1 MPAFVLSIPAQP
13 LGNGWTRTWHC
24 RYPNRM
30 HSYYEATVTRC
41 AGCTSAYAPLT
52 GRRSANVCI
61 IGGGLAGLSTALG
74 LAERGVAD
82 VAVLEAQQVGF
93 GASGRNGG
101 FVFGGYSLDCADL
114 LKTLGPARAR
124 ELYTLTTDAVDL
136 MRKRIQR
143 YRIDCDATDAG
154 VILANWFDEPARLET
169 QRRLMRDSF
178 GVEWETVAAAP
189 LASQLK
195 TSRYHGG
202 LFERN
207 AFHFHPL
214 KYVLGVAGAAAAAG
228 VQIHEKSPVVR
239 LQREG
244 AGFVVHTPHGALEAR
259 HVVMAGGG
267 YARNVYATVERAV
280 LPIAT
285 YVMATE
291 PLGARLND
299 AIDTKAAV
307 YDTRFAFDYYR
318 PLPDTRILWGGRIS
332 VRDRAPEVIARL
344 LRRDLLKVYPQLHD
358 VRIEHAWGGLMSYAR
373 HKMPQIGRST
383 DGVWHTV
390 GFGGHGMAPTTVSGE
405 LLAAAIS
412 GERPVPEAFAAFG
425 LTPTYGALGLAA
437 AQLTY
442 TAMQMRDALAARRP
456 STRSTP

>member
-1 MPAFVLSIPAQP
+1 MQ
-13 LGNGWTRTWHC
+13 
-24 RYPNRM
+24 
-30 HSYYEATVTRC
+30 SYYEATVARA
-41 AGCTSAYAPLT
+41 AGRSSAYAPLT
-52 GRRSANVCI
+52 GRRSVNVCI
-61 IGGGLAGLSTALG
+61 MGGGLAGLSTALG

-82 VAVLEAQQVGF
+82 IAVLEAEQVGF

-114 LKTLGPARAR
+114 LKALGPARAR
-124 ELYTLTTDAVDL
+124 ELYALTTDAVDL

-143 YRIDCDATDAG
+143 YRIDCDMTDAG
-154 VILANWFDEPARLET
+154 VILANWFDEPARLDT
-169 QRRLMRDSF
+169 QRRLMRDAF
-178 GVEWETVAAAP
+178 GVEWEPVAAAA

-214 KYVLGVAGAAAAAG
+214 KYVLGVAGAAANAG
-228 VQIHEKSPVVR
+228 VQIHEKSPVVHLER
-239 LQREG
+239 SG
-244 AGFVVHTPHGALEAR
+244 AGFVVHTPQGALEAR

-267 YARNVYATVERAV
+267 YARNVYAPVERAV

-291 PLGARLND
+291 PLGARLKD
-299 AIDTKAAV
+299 AMNTRAAV

-332 VRDRAPEVIARL
+332 VRDRAPDVIARL
-344 LRRDLLKVYPQLHD
+344 LRRDLLKVYPQLRD
-358 VRIEHAWGGLMSYAR
+358 VRVEYAWGGLMSYAR
-373 HKMPQIGRST
+373 HKMPQIGRSQ
-383 DGVWHTV
+383 DGVWYAV

-412 GERPVPEAFAAFG
+412 GERPVPDAFAAFG

-442 TAMQMRDALAARRP
+442 TAMQTRDALAARRL
-456 STRSTP
+456 STRPAP

>member
-1 MPAFVLSIPAQP
+1 MQSF
-13 LGNGWTRTWHC
+13 
-24 RYPNRM
+24 
-30 HSYYEATVTRC
+30 YEASVARS
-41 AGCTSAYAPLT
+41 AGRSSAYAPLT
-52 GRRSANVCI
+52 GRRGVDVCI
-61 IGGGLAGLSTALG
+61 MGGGLAGLSTALG

-82 VAVLEAQQVGF
+82 IAVLEAEQVGF

-143 YRIDCDATDAG
+143 YHIDCDVTDAG
-154 VILANWFDEPARLET
+154 VILANWFDEPARLDT

-178 GVEWETVAAAP
+178 GVEWEPVAAAA

-214 KYVLGVAGAAAAAG
+214 KYVLGVADAAANAG
-228 VQIHEKSPVVR
+228 VRIHEKSPVVR
-239 LQREG
+239 LARDG

-267 YARNVYATVERAV
+267 YARNVYARVERAV

-285 YVMATE
+285 YVIATE
-291 PLGARLND
+291 PLGVRLKD
-299 AIDTKAAV
+299 AIDTRAAV

-332 VRDRAPEVIARL
+332 VRERDPESIARL
-344 LRRDLLKVYPQLHD
+344 LRHDLLKVYPQLHD
-358 VRIEHAWGGLMSYAR
+358 VRIEYAWGGLMSYAR
-373 HKMPQIGRST
+373 HKMPQIGRSA
-383 DGVWHTV
+383 DGVWYAV

-412 GERPVPEAFAAFG
+412 GERPVPDAFAAFG
-425 LTPTYGALGLAA
+425 LTRAYGALGLAA

-442 TAMQMRDALAARRP
+442 TAMQARDALASPRP
-456 STRSTP
+456 STRSPRPTP

>member
-1 MPAFVLSIPAQP
+1 MQSF
-13 LGNGWTRTWHC
+13 
-24 RYPNRM
+24 
-30 HSYYEATVTRC
+30 YEATVTRS
-41 AGCTSAYAPLT
+41 SACAPLN
-52 GRRSANVCI
+52 GRRSAHVCI
-61 IGGGLAGLSTALG
+61 VGGGLAGLSTALG
-74 LAERGVAD
+74 LAERGVED
-82 VAVLEAQQVGF
+82 VVVLEAQQVGF

-114 LKTLGPARAR
+114 LKTLGPTRAR
-124 ELYTLTTDAVDL
+124 ELYALTTDAVEL
-136 MRKRIQR
+136 MRKRIAR

-154 VILANWFDEPARLET
+154 VILANWFDEPARLEA

-178 GVEWETVAAAP
+178 GVDWEPIAANQ
-189 LASQLK
+189 LAAHLK

-214 KYVLGVAGAAAAAG
+214 KYVVGVAAAAAQAG
-228 VQIHEKSPVVR
+228 VTIHERSPVVSLR
-239 LQREG
+239 RDG
-244 AGFVVHTPHGALEAR
+244 AGFVVETPQGALDAR

-267 YARNVYATVERAV
+267 YARNVYARVERAV

-291 PLGARLND
+291 PLGERLHD
-299 AIDTKAAV
+299 AIATRAAI

-332 VRDRAPEVIARL
+332 VREREPEAIARL
-344 LRRDLLKVYPQLHD
+344 LRQDLLKVYPQLRD

-373 HKMPQIGRST
+373 HKMPQIGQST
-383 DGVWHTV
+383 DGVWYAV

-412 GERPVPEAFAAFG
+412 GERPVPDAFATFG
-425 LTPTYGALGLAA
+425 LARTYGALGLAA

-442 TAMQMRDALAARRP
+442 TAMQTRDALAARRRP
-456 STRSTP
+456 TRPVA

>member
-1 MPAFVLSIPAQP
+1 V
-13 LGNGWTRTWHC
+13 
-24 RYPNRM
+24 
-30 HSYYEATVTRC
+30 
-41 AGCTSAYAPLT
+41 
-52 GRRSANVCI
+52 
-61 IGGGLAGLSTALG
+61 
-74 LAERGVAD
+74 
-82 VAVLEAQQVGF
+82 
-93 GASGRNGG
+93 
-101 FVFGGYSLDCADL
+101 
-114 LKTLGPARAR
+114 
-124 ELYTLTTDAVDL
+124 
-136 MRKRIQR
+136 
-143 YRIDCDATDAG
+143 TDAG

-178 GVEWETVAAAP
+178 GVEWEPVAAAE

-214 KYVLGVAGAAAAAG
+214 KYVLGVAGAAANAG

-239 LQREG
+239 LELEG
-244 AGFVVHTPHGALEAR
+244 SDFVVHTPHGALDAR

-267 YARNVYATVERAV
+267 YARNVYPRVERAV

-291 PLGARLND
+291 PLGARLKD
-299 AIDTKAAV
+299 AMDTRAAV

-332 VRDRAPEVIARL
+332 VRDRSPDIIARL

-383 DGVWHTV
+383 DGIWYAV

-412 GERPVPEAFAAFG
+412 GERPVPDAFAAFG

-442 TAMQMRDALAARRP
+442 TAMQTRDALAARRP
-456 STRSTP
+456 SNRSAP

>member
-1 MPAFVLSIPAQP
+1 MQSF
-13 LGNGWTRTWHC
+13 
-24 RYPNRM
+24 
-30 HSYYEATVTRC
+30 YEATVNRS
-41 AGCTSAYAPLT
+41 AGHSPAYTPLT
-52 GRRSANVCI
+52 GRRGVNVCI
-61 IGGGLAGLSTALG
+61 IGAGLAGLSTALG

-82 VAVLEAQQVGF
+82 IAVLEAEQVGF

-143 YRIDCDATDAG
+143 YRIDCDMTDAG
-154 VILANWFDEPARLET
+154 VILANWFDEPARLDT
-169 QRRLMRDSF
+169 QRRLMRESF
-178 GVEWETVAAAP
+178 GVEWEPIAAAE

-195 TSRYHGG
+195 TNRYHGG

-214 KYVLGVAGAAAAAG
+214 KYVLGVAAAAASAG

-239 LQREG
+239 LQRDGARRIGARHDGARRNGVQRIDTRPEG

-267 YARNVYATVERAV
+267 YARNVYARVERAV

-291 PLGARLND
+291 PLGARLKE
-299 AIDTKAAV
+299 AMDTRAAV

-332 VRDRAPEVIARL
+332 VRDRAPDVIARL
-344 LRRDLLKVYPQLHD
+344 LRRDLLKVYPQLHG

-373 HKMPQIGRST
+373 HKMPQIGRSA
-383 DGVWHTV
+383 DGVWYAV

-412 GERPVPEAFAAFG
+412 GERPVPDAFAAFG
-425 LTPTYGALGLAA
+425 LTPAYGALGLAA

-442 TAMQMRDALAARRP
+442 TVMQTRDALAARRSP
-456 STRSTP
+456 ARPTP

>member
-1 MPAFVLSIPAQP
+1 MQ
-13 LGNGWTRTWHC
+13 
-24 RYPNRM
+24 
-30 HSYYEATVTRC
+30 SYYEATVTRS
-41 AGCTSAYAPLT
+41 AGQQSAYAPLT
-52 GRRSANVCI
+52 GRRSVNVCV
-61 IGGGLAGLSTALG
+61 IGAGLAGLSTALG

-82 VAVLEAQQVGF
+82 VAVLEAEQVGF

-114 LKTLGPARAR
+114 LKTLGPVRAR
-124 ELYTLTTDAVDL
+124 ELYALTTDAVDL

-143 YRIDCDATDAG
+143 YRIDCDLTDAG
-154 VILANWFDEPARLET
+154 VILANWFDEPARLDT

-178 GVEWETVAAAP
+178 GVEWEPVAAAA

-214 KYVLGVAGAAAAAG
+214 KYVLGVAGAATNAG
-228 VQIHEKSPVVR
+228 VQIHERSPVVR
-239 LQREG
+239 LQRDGARRDG
-244 AGFVVHTPHGALEAR
+244 AGFVVHTPDGALEAR
-259 HVVMAGGG
+259 HVVMASGG
-267 YARNVYATVERAV
+267 YARNVYARVERAV

-291 PLGARLND
+291 PLGARLKD
-299 AIDTKAAV
+299 AMDTRAAV

-332 VRDRAPEVIARL
+332 VRDRAPDVIARL
-344 LRRDLLKVYPQLHD
+344 LRRDLLRVYPQLHD

-373 HKMPQIGRST
+373 HKMPQIGCSA
-383 DGVWHTV
+383 DGVWYAV

-412 GERPVPEAFAAFG
+412 GERPVPDAFAAFG
-425 LTPTYGALGLAA
+425 LTPAYGALGLAA

-442 TAMQMRDALAARRP
+442 TAMQTRDALAARRP

>member
-1 MPAFVLSIPAQP
+1 MQSF
-13 LGNGWTRTWHC
+13 
-24 RYPNRM
+24 
-30 HSYYEATVTRC
+30 YEATVTRPS
-41 AGCTSAYAPLT
+41 TYAPLN
-52 GRRSANVCI
+52 GRREAHVCI
-61 IGGGLAGLSTALG
+61 VGGGLAGLSTALG
-74 LAERGVAD
+74 LAERGIED
-82 VAVLEAQQVGF
+82 VVVLEAQQVGF

-114 LKTLGPARAR
+114 LKTLGPVRAR

-136 MRKRIQR
+136 MRQRIAR

-154 VILANWFDEPARLET
+154 VILANWFDEPARLDA

-178 GVEWETVAAAP
+178 GVDWEPIAAAE

-202 LFERN
+202 LLERN

-214 KYVLGVAGAAAAAG
+214 KYVLGVAAAAARAG
-228 VQIHEKSPVVR
+228 VTIHEGSPVVS
-239 LQREG
+239 LQRNG
-244 AGFVVHTPHGALEAR
+244 AGFVVQTPHGALDAR
-259 HVVMAGGG
+259 HVVLAGGG
-267 YARNVYATVERAV
+267 YARNVYARVERAV

-291 PLGARLND
+291 PLGEKLHD
-299 AIDTKAAV
+299 AIATRAAI

-332 VRDRAPEVIARL
+332 VRDREPEAIARL
-344 LRRDLLKVYPQLHD
+344 LRQDLLKVYPQLRD

-383 DGVWHTV
+383 DGVWYAV
-390 GFGGHGMAPTTVSGE
+390 GFGGHGMAPTAVSGE

-412 GERPVPEAFAAFG
+412 GERPVPDAFASFG
-425 LTPTYGALGLAA
+425 LTRTFGALGLAA

-442 TAMQMRDALAARRP
+442 TAMQTRDAFAARRH
-456 STRSTP
+456 

>member
-1 MPAFVLSIPAQP
+1 MQSF
-13 LGNGWTRTWHC
+13 
-24 RYPNRM
+24 
-30 HSYYEATVTRC
+30 YEATVARS
-41 AGCTSAYAPLT
+41 AGRPSAYAPLA
-52 GRRSANVCI
+52 GRRSVDVCI
-61 IGGGLAGLSTALG
+61 MGGGLAGLSTALG
-74 LAERGVAD
+74 LAERGITD
-82 VAVLEAQQVGF
+82 VAVLEAEQVGF

-101 FVFGGYSLDCADL
+101 FVFGGYSLDCAAL

-143 YRIDCDATDAG
+143 YSIDCDVTDAG
-154 VILANWFDEPARLET
+154 VILANWFDEPARLDA

-178 GVEWETVAAAP
+178 GVEWEPVTAAA

-207 AFHFHPL
+207 AFNFHPL
-214 KYVLGVAGAAAAAG
+214 KYVLGVACAAANAG
-228 VQIHEKSPVVR
+228 VQIHETSPVVR
-239 LQREG
+239 LARSGVQREG
-244 AGFVVHTPHGALEAR
+244 AGFIVHTPHGVLEAR

-267 YARNVYATVERAV
+267 YARNVYARVERAV

-291 PLGARLND
+291 PLGARLKE
-299 AIDTKAAV
+299 AMDTRAAV

-332 VRDRAPEVIARL
+332 VRERDPDSIARL

-358 VRIEHAWGGLMSYAR
+358 VRIEYAWGGLMSYAR
-373 HKMPQIGRST
+373 HKMPQIGRSA
-383 DGVWHTV
+383 DGVWHAV

-412 GERPVPEAFAAFG
+412 GERPVPDAFAAFG
-425 LTPTYGALGLAA
+425 LTPAYGALGLAA

-442 TAMQMRDALAARRP
+442 TAMQTRDALAARRP
-456 STRSTP
+456 STRSPRSTS

>member
-1 MPAFVLSIPAQP
+1 MQSF
-13 LGNGWTRTWHC
+13 
-24 RYPNRM
+24 
-30 HSYYEATVTRC
+30 YEATVTR
-41 AGCTSAYAPLT
+41 AAAHSSAYAPLT
-52 GRRSANVCI
+52 GRRSVNVCI
-61 IGGGLAGLSTALG
+61 MGGGLAGLSTALG
-74 LAERGVAD
+74 LAERGVTD
-82 VAVLEAQQVGF
+82 VAVLEAEQVGF

-124 ELYTLTTDAVDL
+124 ELYALTTDAVDL
-136 MRKRIQR
+136 MRQRIQC
-143 YRIDCDATDAG
+143 YRIDCDVTDAG
-154 VILANWFDEPARLET
+154 VILANWFDEPARLDT

-178 GVEWETVAAAP
+178 GVEWEPVAPAE

-195 TSRYHGG
+195 TNRYHGG

-214 KYVLGVAGAAAAAG
+214 KYVLGVASAAANAG

-239 LQREG
+239 FERDG
-244 AGFVVHTPHGALEAR
+244 AGFVVHTPQGALEAR

-267 YARNVYATVERAV
+267 YARNVYAQVERAV

-285 YVMATE
+285 YVMGTE
-291 PLGARLND
+291 PLGARLKD
-299 AIDTKAAV
+299 AMDTRAAV

-332 VRDRAPEVIARL
+332 VRDRAPDDIARL

-383 DGVWHTV
+383 DGVWYAV

-425 LTPTYGALGLAA
+425 LTRTYGALGLAA

-442 TAMQMRDALAARRP
+442 TAMQTRDALAARRTSARP
-456 STRSTP
+456 AP

>member
-1 MPAFVLSIPAQP
+1 MQSF
-13 LGNGWTRTWHC
+13 
-24 RYPNRM
+24 
-30 HSYYEATVTRC
+30 YEATVTRS
-41 AGCTSAYAPLT
+41 TAYAPLN
-52 GRRSANVCI
+52 GRRSAHVCI

-74 LAERGVAD
+74 LAERGVED
-82 VAVLEAQQVGF
+82 VVVLEAQQVGF

-114 LKTLGPARAR
+114 LKTLGPTRAR
-124 ELYTLTTDAVDL
+124 ELYALTTDAVEL
-136 MRKRIQR
+136 MRKRIAR
-143 YRIDCDATDAG
+143 HRIDCDATDAG
-154 VILANWFDEPARLET
+154 VILANWFDEPTRLEA

-178 GVEWETVAAAP
+178 GVDWEPIAADE
-189 LASQLK
+189 LAAQLK
-195 TSRYHGG
+195 TNRYHGG

-214 KYVLGVAGAAAAAG
+214 KYVVGVAAAATQAG
-228 VQIHEKSPVVR
+228 ATIHERSPVVSLR
-239 LQREG
+239 RDG
-244 AGFVVHTPHGALEAR
+244 AGFVVETPQGALDAR

-267 YARNVYATVERAV
+267 YARNVYARVERAV

-291 PLGARLND
+291 PLGERLSD
-299 AIDTKAAV
+299 AIATRAAV

-332 VRDRAPEVIARL
+332 VRDREPEAIARL
-344 LRRDLLKVYPQLHD
+344 LRQDLLKVYPQLRD

-373 HKMPQIGRST
+373 HKMPQIGRSA
-383 DGVWHTV
+383 DGVWYAV

-405 LLAAAIS
+405 LLAAAIA
-412 GERPVPEAFAAFG
+412 GERPVPDAFASFG
-425 LTPTYGALGLAA
+425 LTRTYGALGLAA

-442 TAMQMRDALAARRP
+442 TAMQTRDALAARRRP
-456 STRSTP
+456 TRPVA

>member
-1 MPAFVLSIPAQP
+1 MQSF
-13 LGNGWTRTWHC
+13 
-24 RYPNRM
+24 
-30 HSYYEATVTRC
+30 YEATVTRSS
-41 AGCTSAYAPLT
+41 TYAPLN
-52 GRRSANVCI
+52 GRRSAHVCI

-74 LAERGVAD
+74 LAERGVEN
-82 VAVLEAQQVGF
+82 VVVLEAQQVGF

-124 ELYTLTTDAVDL
+124 ELYALTTDAVEL
-136 MRKRIQR
+136 MRKRIAR

-154 VILANWFDEPARLET
+154 VILANWFDEPARLEA

-178 GVEWETVAAAP
+178 GVDWEPIAADE
-189 LASQLK
+189 LAAQLK
-195 TSRYHGG
+195 TNRYHGG

-214 KYVLGVAGAAAAAG
+214 KYVVGVAAAAAQAG
-228 VQIHEKSPVVR
+228 VTIHERSPVVGLR
-239 LQREG
+239 RDG
-244 AGFVVHTPHGALEAR
+244 AGFVVETPQGALDAR

-267 YARNVYATVERAV
+267 YARNVYARVERAV

-291 PLGARLND
+291 PLGERLHD
-299 AIDTKAAV
+299 AIATRAAV

-332 VRDRAPEVIARL
+332 VRDREPEAIAHL
-344 LRRDLLKVYPQLHD
+344 LRQDLLKVYPQLRD

-373 HKMPQIGRST
+373 HKMPQIGQST
-383 DGVWHTV
+383 DGVWYAV

-405 LLAAAIS
+405 LLAAAIC
-412 GERPVPEAFAAFG
+412 GERPVPDAFASFG
-425 LTPTYGALGLAA
+425 LTRTYGALGLAA

-442 TAMQMRDALAARRP
+442 TAMQTRDALAVRRRP
-456 STRSTP
+456 ARPVA

>member
-1 MPAFVLSIPAQP
+1 MQSF
-13 LGNGWTRTWHC
+13 
-24 RYPNRM
+24 
-30 HSYYEATVTRC
+30 YEATITRA
-41 AGCTSAYAPLT
+41 AGHSPAYAPLT
-52 GRRSANVCI
+52 GRRSVNVCI
-61 IGGGLAGLSTALG
+61 MGGGLAGLSTALG
-74 LAERGVAD
+74 LAERGVTD
-82 VAVLEAQQVGF
+82 VAVLEAEQVGF

-114 LKTLGPARAR
+114 LKTIGPVRAR
-124 ELYTLTTDAVDL
+124 ELYALTTDAVDL
-136 MRKRIQR
+136 MRQRIQR
-143 YRIDCDATDAG
+143 YRIDCDVTDAG
-154 VILANWFDEPARLET
+154 VILANWFDEPARLDT

-178 GVEWETVAAAP
+178 GVEWEPVAAAE

-195 TSRYHGG
+195 TNRYHGG

-214 KYVLGVAGAAAAAG
+214 KYVLGVAAAAADAG

-239 LQREG
+239 FERSGARGEG
-244 AGFVVHTPHGALEAR
+244 AGFVVHTPQGALEAR

-267 YARNVYATVERAV
+267 YARNVYAQVERAV

-291 PLGARLND
+291 PLGARLKD
-299 AIDTKAAV
+299 AIDTRAAV

-332 VRDRAPEVIARL
+332 VRDRAPDVIARL
-344 LRRDLLKVYPQLHD
+344 LRSDLLKVYPQLHD

-383 DGVWHTV
+383 DGVWYAV

-412 GERPVPEAFAAFG
+412 GERPVPDAFAAFG
-425 LTPTYGALGLAA
+425 LTRTYGALGLAA

-442 TAMQMRDALAARRP
+442 TAMQTRDALAARRP
-456 STRSTP
+456 SPRSTP

>member
-1 MPAFVLSIPAQP
+1 MQSF
-13 LGNGWTRTWHC
+13 
-24 RYPNRM
+24 
-30 HSYYEATVTRC
+30 YEATVTRS
-41 AGCTSAYAPLT
+41 SAYAPLN
-52 GRRSANVCI
+52 GRRSAHVCI
-61 IGGGLAGLSTALG
+61 VGGGLAGLSTALG
-74 LAERGVAD
+74 LAERGVED
-82 VAVLEAQQVGF
+82 VVVLEAQQVGF

-114 LKTLGPARAR
+114 LKTLGPTRAR
-124 ELYTLTTDAVDL
+124 ELYALTTDAVEL
-136 MRKRIQR
+136 MRKRIAR

-154 VILANWFDEPARLET
+154 VILANWFDEPARLEA

-178 GVEWETVAAAP
+178 GVDWEPIAANQ
-189 LASQLK
+189 LAAQLK

-214 KYVLGVAGAAAAAG
+214 KYVVGVAAAAAQAG
-228 VQIHEKSPVVR
+228 VTIHERSPAVSLR
-239 LQREG
+239 RDG
-244 AGFVVHTPHGALEAR
+244 AGFVVETPQGALDAR

-267 YARNVYATVERAV
+267 YARNVYARVERAV

-291 PLGARLND
+291 PLGERLHD
-299 AIDTKAAV
+299 AIATRAAI

-332 VRDRAPEVIARL
+332 VRDREPEAIAHL
-344 LRRDLLKVYPQLHD
+344 LRQDLLKVYPQLRD

-373 HKMPQIGRST
+373 HKMPQIGQST
-383 DGVWHTV
+383 DGVWYAV

-412 GERPVPEAFAAFG
+412 GERPVPDAFATFG
-425 LTPTYGALGLAA
+425 LTRTYGALGLAA

-442 TAMQMRDALAARRP
+442 TAMQTRDALAARRRP
-456 STRSTP
+456 TRPVA

>member
-1 MPAFVLSIPAQP
+1 MPSF
-13 LGNGWTRTWHC
+13 
-24 RYPNRM
+24 
-30 HSYYEATVTRC
+30 YEATVSRPF
-41 AGCTSAYAPLT
+41 SYPPLS
-52 GRRSANVCI
+52 GRRSVYVCI

-82 VAVLEAQQVGF
+82 VVVLEAQQVGF

-114 LKTLGPARAR
+114 LKALGPTLAR
-124 ELYTLTTDAVDL
+124 ELYALTTGAVDL
-136 MRKRIQR
+136 MRTRIAR

-178 GVEWETVAAAP
+178 DVEWEPLSRAQ

-195 TSRYHGG
+195 TPRYHGG

-214 KYVLGVAGAAAAAG
+214 KYVLGVAHAAAG
-228 VQIHEKSPVVR
+228 QRVILHEHSPVVR
-239 LQREG
+239 LQRDG
-244 AGFVVHTPHGALEAR
+244 AGFQVHTPQGTLDAQ

-267 YARNVYATVERAV
+267 YARNVYPRVERAV

-291 PLGARLND
+291 PLGTRLNE
-299 AIDTKAAV
+299 AIDTRAAV

-332 VRDRAPEVIARL
+332 IRERSPDVIARL
-344 LRRDLLKVYPQLHD
+344 LRQDLLKVYPQLSD
-358 VRIEHAWGGLMSYAR
+358 VRIDYAWGGLMSYAR

-383 DGVWHTV
+383 EGVWYAV

-405 LLAAAIS
+405 LLAAAIA
-412 GERPVPEAFAAFG
+412 GERAVPDAFARFG
-425 LTPTYGALGLAA
+425 LTPAYGALGLAA
-437 AQLTY
+437 AQITY
-442 TAMQMRDALAARRP
+442 TTMQTRDVFAARRRP
-456 STRSTP
+456 AGPVV